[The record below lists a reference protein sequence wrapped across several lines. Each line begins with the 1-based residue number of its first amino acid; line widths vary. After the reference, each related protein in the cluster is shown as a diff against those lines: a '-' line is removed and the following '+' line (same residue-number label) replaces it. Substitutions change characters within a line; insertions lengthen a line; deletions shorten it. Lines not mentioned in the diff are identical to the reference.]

1 MNKEKILELIKELRG
16 AEYMSGVT
24 NKREYREKSSELYLE
39 IRRLL
44 YKENK
49 KNGK

>member
-1 MNKEKILELIKELRG
+1 MAEQNKKEQIIDLIQELRS

-24 NKREYREKSSELYLE
+24 NKREYREKSSELYLK

-44 YKENK
+44 
-49 KNGK
+49 